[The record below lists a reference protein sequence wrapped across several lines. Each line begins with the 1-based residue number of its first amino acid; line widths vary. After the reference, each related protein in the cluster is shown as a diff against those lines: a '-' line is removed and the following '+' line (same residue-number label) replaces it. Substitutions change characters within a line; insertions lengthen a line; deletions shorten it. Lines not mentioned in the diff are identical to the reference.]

1 MNHLVVCLILDTMN
15 PIMLNRIIFIKE
27 PELIFG
33 YNQRTCDPRDGLVLF
48 GPYEKWGEKYQY
60 NAYSISAGVI
70 GTTRELEKYKRFV
83 EEIRKPIVS
92 TKRNKSGL
100 IVSNET
106 QRPSF
111 PGFEAI
117 FNIHWPE
124 NPDVFVE
131 IKPIEIE
138 YIFSQNKNRRIRTS
152 KLVDLYLE
160 KIIEVNKGV
169 DTRVNIWFILVPKK
183 IFENCRSKKGFGTDF
198 SQSTID
204 FLKSKEQGQYSMFS
218 ETEMYGEELSQFID
232 TSSDFHHLLKA
243 RANQERIDAPLQ
255 IIVEPKLEFRDIDS
269 NIPYG
274 ADMKAFMSWSISTT
288 IYYKLGKKPWKLA
301 DIREGVCYLGLVFKK
316 FQSKSNR
323 NMVCSAAQLFL
334 SDGDGTVFRGNNGL
348 WIGDN
353 PNEHH
358 LDREESFNLLSLAL
372 KDYFDNNNETL
383 PKELFIH
390 GRAKF
395 SDDEWYGFLDAIK
408 KYNSSTKII
417 GVVIKDEAPL
427 KLFREVENAK
437 ANFGV
442 MRGIAVIIEKDEAYL
457 FTRGFIP
464 RLNTSTTLEIPN
476 PLHVKITRGEANI
489 ETVLEDI
496 MKLTKLNY
504 NTCIYGDGKPVTLRF
519 SDTIGSILTATD
531 NWKEERRQ
539 FQFYI

>member
-1 MNHLVVCLILDTMN
+1 
-15 PIMLNRIIFIKE
+15 MLNRITYLKE

-33 YNQRTCDPRDGLVLF
+33 NNQRTCDPRDGLILF
-48 GPYEKWGEKYQY
+48 GPYEKWGTKFDY
-60 NAYSISAGVI
+60 NSYSISAGVI
-70 GTTRELEKYKRFV
+70 GTLNELNKYKYFV
-83 EEIRKPIVS
+83 QEIKKPIVS
-92 TKRNKSGL
+92 TKRNKRGL
-100 IVSNET
+100 IVSNEI
-106 QRPSF
+106 QRPSY

-124 NPDVFVE
+124 NPDIFIE
-131 IKPIEIE
+131 IKPLEIE

-160 KIIEVNKGV
+160 KMIKASKGK
-169 DTRVNIWFILVPKK
+169 DARINIWIVIVPKK
-183 IFENCRSKKGFGTDF
+183 IFDNCRIQKGYGTDF
-198 SQSTID
+198 TKSTIE
-204 FLKSKEQGQYSMFS
+204 FFKNKEQGQFS
-218 ETEMYGEELSQFID
+218 LFTETEMYGEELSQYMD

-243 RANQERIDAPLQ
+243 RANQQRIDAPLQ
-255 IIVEPKLEFRDIDS
+255 IIVEPKLEFRDTES

-274 ADMKAFMSWSISTT
+274 NDMKAFMCWSLSTT

-301 DIREGVCYLGLVFKK
+301 DIRNGVCYLGLVFKK
-316 FQSKSNR
+316 FQSKSNN

-348 WIGDN
+348 WIGEN

-358 LDREESFNLLSLAL
+358 LDEEESFNLLNLAL
-372 KDYFDNNNETL
+372 DDYYENNNESY

-390 GRAKF
+390 GRANF
-395 SDDEWYGFLDAIK
+395 SDAEWTGFLHAVEEH
-408 KYNSSTKII
+408 NESTKLT
-417 GVVIKDEAPL
+417 GVVIKDDAPL
-427 KLFREVENAK
+427 KLFRDVDNEK
-437 ANFGV
+437 ADFGV
-442 MRGIAVIIEKDEAYL
+442 MRGIAVILGEDEAYL

-464 RLNTSTTLEIPN
+464 RLNTSTSMEIPN
-476 PLHVKITRGEANI
+476 PLHIKVTRGKADI

-496 MKLTKLNY
+496 LKLTKLNY

-519 SDTIGSILTATD
+519 SDTIGNILTATE